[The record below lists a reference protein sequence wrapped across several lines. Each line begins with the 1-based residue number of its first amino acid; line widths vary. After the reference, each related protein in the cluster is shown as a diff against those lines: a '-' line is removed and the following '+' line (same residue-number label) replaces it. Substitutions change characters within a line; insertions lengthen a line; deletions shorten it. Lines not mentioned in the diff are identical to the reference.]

1 MWYAETVYCTLFMY
15 LIVATAQHW
24 KRVLCPII
32 RKGSWDDEEELK
44 LFHLVEKYGQS
55 WKNIASEIGSRTD
68 IQCRYQYFKSCMSR
82 EVAWSPQEDDLL
94 MKKMNGILIHCFVQ
108 HPLVLQPLVLR

>member
-1 MWYAETVYCTLFMY
+1 M
-15 LIVATAQHW
+15 
-24 KRVLCPII
+24 LCPII

-82 EVAWSPQEDDLL
+82 EVVWSSQEDDLL
-94 MKKMNGILIHCFVQ
+94 MKKMNGILRIF
-108 HPLVLQPLVLR
+108 LFISENLLTK